1 MTEMFP
7 RVSYQAITLADV
19 WLSGV
24 AYPAAH
30 AVYLIAGN
38 SAGLLFEIVAVDGFG
53 EIGIIAART
62 CSDIETRAENAKKRQ
77 EFML

>member
-1 MTEMFP
+1 MIETFP
-7 RVSYQAITLADV
+7 RVSYQAVTLADV

-38 SAGLLFEIVAVDGFG
+38 SAGLLFESVADDGFG
-53 EIGIIAART
+53 AIGIIAARA
-62 CSDIETRAENAKKRQ
+62 CSDIKIRAENAKKGQ